1 MLLVLDNNNKELL
14 EKNGVQYLEFE
25 DVPSM
30 YLNELLT
37 GAIGYAVEYNEVEI
51 SAEVFNQYV
60 AYVASKI
67 DPKKYYTKIGKMQQD
82 ILQLI
87 NDECKNKHEEIMAF
101 VPVAEPNFEEQVE
114 EVEGE

>member
-1 MLLVLDNNNKELL
+1 MLLVLDDNQKELL
-14 EKNGVQYLEFE
+14 EKNGVQYLQFE

-37 GAIGYAVEYNEVEI
+37 GAIGYAVEYNEVELT
-51 SAEVFNQYV
+51 AEVFNQYV
-60 AYVASKI
+60 AYVAAKI
-67 DPKKYYTKIGKMQQD
+67 DPKKYYTKVGKMQQD

-87 NDECKNKHEEIMAF
+87 NDECKNKHDEIMAF
-101 VPVAEPNFEEQVE
+101 VPQEQPAFEEQAE

>member
-1 MLLVLDNNNKELL
+1 MLLVFDNNQKETL

-25 DVPSM
+25 DIPSM

-37 GAIGYAVEYNEVEI
+37 GAIGYAVEYNEVELTPH
-51 SAEVFNQYV
+51 VFNQYV
-60 AYVASKI
+60 MYVAEKI
-67 DPKKYYTKIGKMQQD
+67 DPKKYYTKVGKMQQD

-101 VPVAEPNFEEQVE
+101 VPKEEEQEGKE
-114 EVEGE
+114 EPVEGE

>member
-37 GAIGYAVEYNEVEI
+37 GAIGYAVEYNEVELT
-51 SAEVFNQYV
+51 AEVFNQYV
-60 AYVASKI
+60 AYVAAKI
-67 DPKKYYTKIGKMQQD
+67 DPKKYYTKVGKMQQD

-87 NDECKNKHEEIMAF
+87 NNECKNKHEEIMAF
-101 VPVAEPNFEEQVE
+101 VPSEAPSFAE